1 MIHTRGNQHAHI
13 VLRGGSA
20 GAKYDSVNVALC
32 EEQLAKAGVSGNI
45 MIDCSHANSNK
56 NHELQPLVIDNVANQ
71 ILDGNQSIVGLMIE
85 SHLNAGNQ
93 SIPDEPSQLLYGVSV
108 TDACIDWDTTE
119 QMLRCLLYTSPS
131 PRDLSTD
138 RMASSA

>member
-1 MIHTRGNQHAHI
+1 MFIR
-13 VLRGGSA
+13 VC
-20 GAKYDSVNVALC
+20 YDSVNVALC
-32 EEQLAKAGVSGNI
+32 EEQLAMACVSGNI

-93 SIPDEPSQLLYGVSV
+93 SIPEEPSQLLYGVSV

-119 QMLRCLLYTSPS
+119 QMLRGLKDKVSEVLPTRRTSM
-131 PRDLSTD
+131 TD
-138 RMASSA
+138 DQKSA